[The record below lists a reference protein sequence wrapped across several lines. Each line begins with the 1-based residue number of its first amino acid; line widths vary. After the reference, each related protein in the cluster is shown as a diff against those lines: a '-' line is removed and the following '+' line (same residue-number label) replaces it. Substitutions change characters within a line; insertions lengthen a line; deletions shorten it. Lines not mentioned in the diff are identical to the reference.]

1 MHLIMKAC
9 EKSLRLIMFEALL
22 RNIPYDH
29 WKRYEISTEYTSW
42 LTGFRGEESVMFHLD
57 LISSANYRIY
67 HDIRLQLG
75 KYFFQID
82 ILLVCSRFILVLEV
96 KNRSKDWHFAK
107 LLSQVTLD
115 GKRTKN
121 PILQAKVQ
129 SIKLKRWLAKHHI
142 TDIPILYFFV
152 NANEK
157 SKIHIDYNHK
167 NSSSVCNSEQLL
179 EKIEQI
185 ENQNKTEIVNEKELR
200 KINRLLLE
208 KNTPDNP
215 DLLQEFKLTPEDLIL
230 GVHCHNTKCN
240 CSPMKYHA
248 GSWRCPKCKMKCKTA
263 HQQKIQDYFLLI
275 NNSITNTEARNLLK
289 IKSRKVIHH
298 FLSTMDL
305 PCTGKLKGRVYHQQS
320 PKKQTTANPAV
331 ATTSS
336 PNPKPSQAQQI
347 SL

>member
-1 MHLIMKAC
+1 MKDC
-9 EKSLRLIMFEALL
+9 EKSLRLFKFEALL
-22 RNIPYDH
+22 RNLPYDH
-29 WKRYEISTEYTSW
+29 WQRHEISTEYTSW

-57 LISSANYRIY
+57 LISNSDYRIY

-82 ILLVCSRFILVLEV
+82 ILLVCNRFILVLEV
-96 KNRSKDWHFAK
+96 KNRFKDWHFAK
-107 LLSQVTLD
+107 LLNQVTLD

-129 SIKLKRWLAKHHI
+129 SIKLNRWLAQHHI
-142 TDIPILYFFV
+142 TDIPILYCFV
-152 NANEK
+152 NSNEN

-185 ENQNKTEIVNEKELR
+185 ESQNETEILTEKDLR

-208 KNTPDNP
+208 KNIPDDP
-215 DLLQEFKLTPEDLIL
+215 DLLQEFKLTPEDLMS
-230 GVHCHNTKCN
+230 GVHCQNTTCYS
-240 CSPMKYHA
+240 SPMKYHA
-248 GSWRCPKCKMKCKTA
+248 GTWLCPKCKMKCKTA

-275 NNSITNTEARNLLK
+275 NTSITNAEARKLLN

-298 FLSTMDL
+298 FLIYHESTMY
-305 PCTGKLKGRVYHQQS
+305 R
-320 PKKQTTANPAV
+320 
-331 ATTSS
+331 
-336 PNPKPSQAQQI
+336 
-347 SL
+347 